1 MKDRIKKALQTF
13 QTKNGI
19 DERTVIR
26 GFGKPDY
33 RDEAIKLFDQLVDTF
48 EYFAELRDKKN
59 FNDDAI
65 NYKITELLMINDDT
79 GPVANLRDKMI
90 ELNSYL
96 EELDDKVIAPPVKG
110 FKQLKDR

>member
-1 MKDRIKKALQTF
+1 MSILR
-13 QTKNGI
+13 N
-19 DERTVIR
+19 
-26 GFGKPDY
+26 
-33 RDEAIKLFDQLVDTF
+33 
-48 EYFAELRDKKN
+48 LRDKKN

-110 FKQLKDR
+110 FKQQKDR